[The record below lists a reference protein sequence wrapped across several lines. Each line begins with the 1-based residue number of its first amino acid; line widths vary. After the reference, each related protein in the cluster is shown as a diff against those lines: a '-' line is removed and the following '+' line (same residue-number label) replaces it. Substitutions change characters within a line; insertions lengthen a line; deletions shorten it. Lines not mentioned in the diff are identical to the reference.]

1 MKRIDPKKYNLT
13 SRTTLYKKMDDIFII
28 IDRKSRIIMKDGYK
42 ISEQAKSIW
51 SVDPGICVRVAT
63 SAPMCT
69 KTKEYLRQVNIEVL
83 ELNALNISL

>member
-28 IDRKSRIIMKDGYK
+28 IDRKSRIIMKDGYR

-51 SVDPGICVRVAT
+51 SVDPGIRIRVAT

-83 ELNALNISL
+83 ELNSLNISL

>member
-51 SVDPGICVRVAT
+51 SVDPGIRVRVAT

-69 KTKEYLRQVNIEVL
+69 KTKKCLRQVNIEVL
-83 ELNALNISL
+83 ELNSLNISL

>member
-51 SVDPGICVRVAT
+51 SVDPGIRVRVAT

-69 KTKEYLRQVNIEVL
+69 KTKEFLRRVNIEVL
-83 ELNALNISL
+83 ELNSLNISL

>member
-28 IDRKSRIIMKDGYK
+28 IDRKSRIIMKDGYR

-69 KTKEYLRQVNIEVL
+69 KTKECLQQVNIEVL
-83 ELNALNISL
+83 ELNSLNISL

>member
-1 MKRIDPKKYNLT
+1 MKIIDPKKYNLT

-28 IDRKSRIIMKDGYK
+28 IDRKSRIIMKDGYR

-51 SVDPGICVRVAT
+51 SVEPGIRIRVAT

-69 KTKEYLRQVNIEVL
+69 KTKEYLRQVNIEAL
-83 ELNALNISL
+83 ELNSLNISL

>member
-28 IDRKSRIIMKDGYK
+28 IDRKSRIIMKDGYR
-42 ISEQAKSIW
+42 ILEQAKLVW
-51 SVDPGICVRVAT
+51 SMDPGIRIRVAT
-63 SAPMCT
+63 SAPLCT

>member
-28 IDRKSRIIMKDGYK
+28 IDRKSRIIMKDGYR
-42 ISEQAKSIW
+42 ISEQAKTIW
-51 SVDPGICVRVAT
+51 SVDSGIRVRVAT

-69 KTKEYLRQVNIEVL
+69 KTKECLRQVNIEVL
-83 ELNALNISL
+83 ELNSLNISL

>member
-28 IDRKSRIIMKDGYK
+28 IDRKSRIIMKDGYR
-42 ISEQAKSIW
+42 ISEQAKTIW
-51 SVDPGICVRVAT
+51 SVDPDIRVRVAT

-69 KTKEYLRQVNIEVL
+69 KTKEFLRRVNIEVL
-83 ELNALNISL
+83 ELNSLNIFL

>member
-28 IDRKSRIIMKDGYK
+28 IDRKSRIIMKDGYR

-51 SVDPGICVRVAT
+51 SVEPGIRIRVAT

-69 KTKEYLRQVNIEVL
+69 KTKEYLRQVNIEAR
-83 ELNALNISL
+83 ELNSLNISL

>member
-28 IDRKSRIIMKDGYK
+28 IDRKSRIIMKDGYR

-51 SVDPGICVRVAT
+51 SVEPGIRIKVAT
-63 SAPMCT
+63 SSPMCT
-69 KTKEYLRQVNIEVL
+69 KTKEYLRQAKIGIL
-83 ELNALNISL
+83 ELNSLNISL

>member
-13 SRTTLYKKMDDIFII
+13 SRTTLYKKMNDIFII
-28 IDRKSRIIMKDGYK
+28 IDRKSRIIMKDGYR

-51 SVDPGICVRVAT
+51 SVEPGIRIRVAT

-69 KTKEYLRQVNIEVL
+69 KTKEYLRQVNIEAL
-83 ELNALNISL
+83 ELNSPNISL

>member
-1 MKRIDPKKYNLT
+1 MKRIDPNKYNLT

-28 IDRKSRIIMKDGYK
+28 IDRKSRIIMKDGYR

-51 SVDPGICVRVAT
+51 SVDPGIRIRVAT

-69 KTKEYLRQVNIEVL
+69 KTKEYLRRVNIAVL
-83 ELNALNISL
+83 ELNSLNISL